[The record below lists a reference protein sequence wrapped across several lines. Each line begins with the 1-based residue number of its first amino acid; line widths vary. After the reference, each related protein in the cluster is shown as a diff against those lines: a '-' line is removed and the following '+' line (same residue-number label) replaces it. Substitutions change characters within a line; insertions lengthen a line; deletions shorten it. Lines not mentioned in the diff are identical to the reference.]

1 MVKKGGEQM
10 DEREIPLTRSGLT
23 KLEQELEQRRTVKR
37 KEIAERIR
45 QAIEFGDLSENSEYD
60 DAKREQGFNEG
71 RIIELEKLLSKARL
85 IEQSGNNGKVGL
97 GSTVTIEDVDNKK
110 TLQFTIVGSAEV
122 SPGENKISNHSPV
135 GKALLGKS
143 VGTEV
148 NITVPAG
155 VFHYRII
162 NVTASPE
169 N

>member
-110 TLQFTIVGSAEV
+110 TLQFTIAGSAGQ
-122 SPGENKISNHSPV
+122 PNKINIPVVKHSKRV
-135 GKALLGKS
+135 LDRGK
-143 VGTEV
+143 
-148 NITVPAG
+148 
-155 VFHYRII
+155 Y
-162 NVTASPE
+162 
-169 N
+169 

>member
-10 DEREIPLTRSGLT
+10 DEREIPLTRSGLK